1 MDENQMRK
9 RSWAVLC
16 GLCLAVAC
24 DETKVTERAD
34 DGGAVEDGRVDAG
47 SDAMDPSRCE
57 PGPIQK
63 GAGANLPPAQDVD
76 VLFVVDNSPS
86 MKDEQE
92 NLAKNIHLM
101 VESLAAGEIRDQK
114 SRLIQ
119 SFPPV
124 KSLHLGV
131 TTTNMGLSGAPTRTP
146 ANGSI
151 FTPIDSCDGL
161 GDDGLLLNK
170 PDKSVKGCD
179 RSFPPY
185 LAYPGEG
192 VTPTELGDAFGCISR
207 TGSEGCGFEQQLEAA
222 YKALAPSSETS
233 FHRGSGGHGDA
244 ENESFLR
251 PNSVLAIVVISDEED
266 ASIPDRSAD
275 LFNALE
281 GDKARLNIRQYEN
294 PQALHPV
301 SRYVE
306 GFKALRP
313 GHPERVIFAGIV
325 GVPQGSEDLV
335 GPDGQDFDAIL
346 KQKDMEFVV
355 TIRGP
360 APGVTYFA
368 NVACVNASVTPA
380 SEAYPGGRFVEVA
393 KGFGANGVIRSI
405 CDNDYGEALTD
416 VLLPIGKQLARPCR
430 P

>member
-1 MDENQMRK
+1 MRK

-16 GLCLAVAC
+16 GLCLAAAC
-24 DETKVTERAD
+24 DESKVTERAE

-47 SDAMDPSRCE
+47 SDAMVPSRCE

-63 GAGANLPPAQDVD
+63 GTGANSPPAQDVD

-86 MKDEQE
+86 MKAEQE

-114 SRLIQ
+114 SKLIQ

-124 KSLHLGV
+124 RSLHLGV
-131 TTTNMGLSGAPTRTP
+131 TTTNMGLNGAPTRTP
-146 ANGSI
+146 ANGSL
-151 FTPIDSCDGL
+151 FAPKDSCDGL

-170 PDKSVKGCD
+170 PDKSVAGCD

-185 LAYPGEG
+185 LAYPGDG

-207 TGSEGCGFEQQLEAA
+207 TGSEGCGLEQQLEAA

-233 FHRGSGGHGDA
+233 FHKGSGGHGDA

-251 PNSVLAIVVISDEED
+251 PDSVLAIIIISDEED
-266 ASIPDRSAD
+266 ASIPDASVE
-275 LFNALE
+275 LFNVLI
-281 GDKARLNIRQYEN
+281 GDKSRINMRQYEN
-294 PQALHPV
+294 PALLHPV
-301 SRYVE
+301 GRYVA
-306 GFKALRP
+306 GLKALRP

-325 GVPQGSEDLV
+325 GVPQGSENLV

-346 KQKDMEFVV
+346 KQKEMKFVPTV
-355 TIRGP
+355 VGL
-360 APGVTYFA
+360 APGHAYYPRA
-368 NVACVNASVTPA
+368 ACSNTSFIPA
-380 SEAYPGGRFVEVA
+380 SEAYPGRRFVEVA

>member
-1 MDENQMRK
+1 MRK
-9 RSWAVLC
+9 RSWAVF
-16 GLCLAVAC
+16 GLCLAAAC
-24 DETKVTERAD
+24 DETKVSERAD
-34 DGGAVEDGRVDAG
+34 RDEVVDGGRADAEVEAVV
-47 SDAMDPSRCE
+47 PSRCE

-63 GAGANLPPAQDVD
+63 GAGSNLPPAQDVD

-86 MKDEQE
+86 MRDEQE

-207 TGSEGCGFEQQLEAA
+207 TGAEGCGFEQQLEAA
-222 YKALAPSSETS
+222 YKALAPASETS
-233 FHRGSGGHGDA
+233 FHEGSGGHGDA

-251 PNSVLAIVVISDEED
+251 PDSVLAIIIISDEED
-266 ASIPDRSAD
+266 ASIPDRSAE

-294 PQALHPV
+294 PALLHPV
-301 SRYVE
+301 SRYVA

-325 GVPQGSEDLV
+325 GVPQGSESLV
-335 GPDGQDFDAIL
+335 GPDGLDFDAIL
-346 KQKDMEFVV
+346 KQKDMKFVP
-355 TIRGP
+355 TARGP
-360 APGVTYFA
+360 APQLTYFA
-368 NVACVNASVTPA
+368 NVACVNSSFTPA
-380 SEAYPGGRFVEVA
+380 SEAYPGRRFVEVA

-405 CDNDYGEALTD
+405 CDDDYGDALTD